1 MKTYALS
8 HTDLHL
14 SRIGYGCLAIGRKWG
29 DIDANEAIENTTTVI
44 ETALA
49 GGINFFDHADIYADG
64 RSEELFGEVLRHDPS
79 LRERMVIQSKCG
91 VRFAGSPRKTSP
103 GRYDFSY
110 EHIVASAEASLR
122 RLGLEQLDILLLHRP
137 DPLMEPDEV
146 ARAFHNLRVAGKV
159 RYFGV
164 SNFSASQ
171 MALLQCSLDQPL
183 VVNQLE
189 ISLLHHHLIN
199 EGVAVNQTGY
209 AHVGTGG
216 TLGHCQLH
224 GVRVQPWTPLARGR
238 MIDPPADA
246 SETVHAV
253 ARQIAQYADVHNT
266 SKEAIALAWLLRHP
280 ADLQPIVG
288 TTTLQR
294 ITDCCKADDIALS
307 REEWYTLFNT
317 ARGKPVP

>member
-1 MKTYALS
+1 MKTYQLS
-8 HTDLHL
+8 HTDLQV

-29 DIDANEAIENTTTVI
+29 DIDTDEARRNTTHVI
-44 ETALA
+44 ETSLS

-64 RSEELFGEVLRHDPS
+64 RSEELIGDVLRQDPS

-91 VRFAGSPRKTSP
+91 VRFEGSPDKISP
-103 GRYDFSY
+103 SRYDFSH

-122 RLGLEQLDILLLHRP
+122 RLGIEQLDILLLHRP

-146 ARAFHNLRVAGKV
+146 ARAFDDLRCMGKV

-171 MALLQCSLDQPL
+171 MALLQRGLDQPL

-216 TLGHCQLH
+216 TLDYCRLH
-224 GVRVQPWTPLARGR
+224 GIRVQPWTPLARGR
-238 MIDPPADA
+238 MIEPFADA
-246 SETVHAV
+246 SETVQAV
-253 ARQIAQYADVHNT
+253 ARQIASYADAYGT
-266 SKEAIALAWLLRHP
+266 SKEAVALGWLLRHP
-280 ADLQPIVG
+280 AGLQPIVG
-288 TTTLQR
+288 TTNLQR
-294 ITDCCKADDIALS
+294 IADCCKADAIELS
-307 REEWYTLFNT
+307 REEWYTLFNA